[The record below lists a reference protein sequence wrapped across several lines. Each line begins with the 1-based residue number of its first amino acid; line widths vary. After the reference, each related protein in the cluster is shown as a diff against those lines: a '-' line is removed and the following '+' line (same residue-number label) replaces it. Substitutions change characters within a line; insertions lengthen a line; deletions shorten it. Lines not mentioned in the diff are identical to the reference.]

1 MLKGLF
7 AEKPWLLAIMIVL
20 IMAIVAVIIWGLL
33 RLNKFVFGKVQQ
45 RHEGIHLRF
54 FQRVTS
60 AMILVIGIIVVLS
73 AFDGVDSLW
82 KTLLGGTAIISGVIA
97 FAAQDVI
104 KDILGGLMISV
115 HKPFEVGN
123 RIELEDSTF
132 GIVKDMTMRH
142 VVLQGIDT
150 QFYIVPNSKIN
161 VMKIRNFSYHA
172 TTRAA
177 HFDFFIGYNSDIERT
192 MEIIKDAVIASP
204 LSIPGKQTD
213 EGEKYADVYF
223 MKYEQSSLKM
233 STTVYYEAET
243 PSEVLISDIN
253 SRVNTALKE
262 NGIEIPY
269 PYINLIQK

>member
-60 AMILVIGIIVVLS
+60 TMILVIGIIVVLS

-123 RIELEDSTF
+123 RIELEDGTF

-213 EGEKYADVYF
+213 DGEKYADVYF

>member
-60 AMILVIGIIVVLS
+60 AMILVIGIILVLS

-123 RIELEDSTF
+123 RIELEDGTF

-172 TTRAA
+172 ATRAA
-177 HFDFFIGYNSDIERT
+177 NFNFYIGYTSDVQRA
-192 MEIIKDAVIASP
+192 MQVIKDAVISSP
-204 LSIPGKQTD
+204 YSIPGKQGD
-213 EGEKYADVYF
+213 DGMEYADIYF
-223 MKYEQSSLKM
+223 MGYELSSLRM
-233 STTVYYEAET
+233 TTTVYYESDIA
-243 PSEVLISDIN
+243 SEKLISDIN
-253 SRVNTALKE
+253 CRVNQALRE
-262 NGIEIPY
+262 NGVEIPY
-269 PYINLIQK
+269 PYINIVQK